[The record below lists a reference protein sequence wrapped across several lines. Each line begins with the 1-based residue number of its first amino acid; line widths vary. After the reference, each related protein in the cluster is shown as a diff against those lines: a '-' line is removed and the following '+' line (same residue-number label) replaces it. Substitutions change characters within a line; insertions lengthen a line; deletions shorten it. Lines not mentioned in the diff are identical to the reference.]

1 MDAKLRR
8 YLQRVADT
16 LADLDGDDDWLTVDL
31 DRLYTW
37 GVDPDLSVDE
47 NAERILGESVQPH
60 HIGQRVATQKS
71 ARSTKASARKKKSAP
86 YTSESLA
93 VTRRLMAPGPF
104 LEERAIINDLIWRYG
119 HLQGTLRY
127 VDRSEGEAIAKESHK
142 LRDEAWR
149 RIQELPEGDLR
160 TNLTRELENPRR

>member
-1 MDAKLRR
+1 MDAKLKR
-8 YLQRVADT
+8 YLQRVANT
-16 LADLDGDDDWLTVDL
+16 LADLEGDDDWLTVDL
-31 DRLYTW
+31 EKLYGW
-37 GVDPDLSVDE
+37 GVDPDLSADE
-47 NAERILGESVQPH
+47 NAERLLEESVRPE
-60 HIGQRVATQKS
+60 HIGQRMVPK
-71 ARSTKASARKKKSAP
+71 KAAHAAKKKKAVP

-93 VTRRLMAPGPF
+93 VTRRLMAPGPL